1 MQAPCAARPS
11 ASTCGCATG
20 ATKPIAFGF
29 WCRRSM
35 RCSSPPAGRDSFWTN
50 RCSEAGA
57 TRTQLP
63 PTSASIGIPPAA
75 CTGSTCSAWSRRA
88 SIESTPS
95 PAGLSLFFAKRM
107 DCRLSPAM
115 AGRCWIS
122 TRNAL
127 PDVFAKKLERASE
140 RDLGRR
146 RLIVGTRVAVEPVP
160 ARIDV
165 DRYVGPRLPDLLD
178 IAERDAG
185 IDVAEMQHG
194 RHLRNLVCAGDDL
207 AAVIS
212 DRASGAAQPCCRV
225 ERQRTTPA
233 ISHHADLAERLDAID
248 RGLHVEQAV
257 FDRDLGA
264 QGMSGSDA
272 GRVVAELGAR
282 FGAIGQAWHDGCI
295 S

>member
-88 SIESTPS
+88 SIESTPL

-185 IDVAEMQHG
+185 VDIAEVQHG
-194 RHLRNLVCAGDDL
+194 RNLRNLMRAGDDL
-207 AAVIS
+207 AAVVA
-212 DRASGAAQPCCRV
+212 DGAGQIAQACRRK
-225 ERQRTTPA
+225 ERQRAAPA
-233 ISHHADLAERLDAID
+233 IAHDADPAEWLDGID
-248 RGLHVEQAV
+248 RSLHVEETV
-257 FDRDLGA
+257 LD
-264 QGMSGSDA
+264 
-272 GRVVAELGAR
+272 
-282 FGAIGQAWHDGCI
+282 
-295 S
+295 